1 VEEKPPQQKPKG
13 TAFFGTRGLVK
24 TFSSADRRLADRQLI
39 LGIQIRRLSVY
50 MLLAPPVESFG
61 SIQENGLRCFQLAG
75 SSAFRFLNHL

>member
-39 LGIQIRRLSVY
+39 LGEIWAWLTKGGERNALDDFCNLVGVVVARR
-50 MLLAPPVESFG
+50 G
-61 SIQENGLRCFQLAG
+61 Q
-75 SSAFRFLNHL
+75 